1 MANDLEESFGPTVF
15 DIICPSETICAYF
28 SQGNTRQFGQNAG
41 KQCVVMSLT
50 VIIHTEVKTYY
61 NMGFII
67 LKYTILSVRNIRYT
81 CIYNSIKNDFL
92 LY

>member
-1 MANDLEESFGPTVF
+1 MANDVEENFGPTVF
-15 DIICPSETICAYF
+15 DIIYPCETICAYF
-28 SQGNTRQFGQNAG
+28 SRGNTRQFGQNAG

-50 VIIHTEVKTYY
+50 VIIHTQVKTYY